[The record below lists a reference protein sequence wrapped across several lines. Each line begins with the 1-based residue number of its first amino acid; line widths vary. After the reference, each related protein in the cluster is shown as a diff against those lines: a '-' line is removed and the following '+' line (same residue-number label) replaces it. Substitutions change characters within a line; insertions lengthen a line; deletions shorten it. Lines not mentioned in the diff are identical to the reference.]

1 MKKSEYSNAVSEFE
15 LAMKRYKRAKL
26 GADAMNYVNINMAL
40 AYAKTGENKNISKAK
55 RFLDLLSKKATKD
68 NRWAY
73 NTAIAYK
80 LTGNANEAAEILSEI
95 IKKDRYFFQAYVT
108 LEDI

>member
-40 AYAKTGENKNISKAK
+40 AYAKTGENKNVSKIKEIS
-55 RFLDLLSKKATKD
+55 FLDLHLKRQLRI
-68 NRWAY
+68 NR
-73 NTAIAYK
+73 
-80 LTGNANEAAEILSEI
+80 
-95 IKKDRYFFQAYVT
+95 
-108 LEDI
+108 